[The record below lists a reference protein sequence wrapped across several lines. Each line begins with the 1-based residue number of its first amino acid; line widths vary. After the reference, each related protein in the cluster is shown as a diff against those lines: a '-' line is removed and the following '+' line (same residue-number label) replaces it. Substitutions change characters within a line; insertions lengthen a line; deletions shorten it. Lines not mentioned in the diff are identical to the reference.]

1 MDTSST
7 ERTARQGDAE
17 RLQQEQSFK
26 IRDIQKR
33 NREEMDS
40 LTQKHESDMKT
51 AEAAFRVEF
60 NASKEEFQRKMDE
73 MNSVQAQRLATLSV
87 QNEGNLKQAQDTYK
101 TQADQLRMQGEKRLN
116 VIREEQK
123 IANENIEKKGKA

>member
-7 ERTARQGDAE
+7 DRSARQGEAE

-33 NREEMDS
+33 NHEEMEA
-40 LTQKHESDMKT
+40 LTQKHESDMKV
-51 AEAAFRVEF
+51 AEAAFRVEL

-73 MNSVQAQRLATLSV
+73 MNSVQAQRLATLAT

-101 TQADQLRMQGEKRLN
+101 AQADQLRMQGEKRLN

-123 IANENIEKKGKA
+123 LANENIEKKGKA